1 MPDPTVENLMR
12 AGVVTGPPQTTL
24 DDVAKLMS
32 ERDASAFVVMDGE
45 AALGV
50 VLRTDLGDSVL
61 LRSGGRWQRRTARD
75 FMTAPVVSVPVE
87 ASLYEALSVLRQH
100 RTHRLVVVGPQP
112 LGILTMSDILHGLG
126 RLGADAGTHHPPPR
140 PAVQRAG
147 VPGPAR
153 SA

>member
-1 MPDPTVENLMR
+1 MPDPTVESLMR

-24 DDVAKLMS
+24 DDVARLMS
-32 ERDASAFVVMDGE
+32 ERSASGFVVMDGE
-45 AALGV
+45 TALGV

-75 FMTAPVVSVPVE
+75 FMTAPVVSVAVE
-87 ASLYEALSVLRQH
+87 ASLYEALSMLQQH
-100 RTHRLVVVGPQP
+100 RTHRLIVVGPQP

-126 RLGADAGTHHPPPR
+126 RLGGVAGPHRPPLR
-140 PAVQRAG
+140 PAVPRSE